1 MIDRDESMRL
11 LAARLRPTD
20 IVICGLGSTSR
31 SWKANG
37 GDQLSFFSSDPMG
50 MGPSIAL
57 GLALARPD
65 RRVILLEG
73 DGNLLMSLGALATIA
88 GMAPPNLKVLL
99 YHNGCYETTGLQP
112 VAAADRVQFAL
123 IAAGAGFPFA
133 REVDEADQLPGA
145 LDALLGSDELG
156 FLALRVA
163 TRWTPYAPAPPLSVA
178 EEKLLFLQ
186 ALAAQDRALDAAGG
200 ARR

>member
-1 MIDRDESMRL
+1 MIERDESMRL
-11 LAARLRPTD
+11 LAPRLGARDL
-20 IVICGLGSTSR
+20 VVCGLGSTSR
-31 SWKANG
+31 SWMANG
-37 GDQLSFFSSDPMG
+37 GGQLSYFASDPMG
-50 MGPSIAL
+50 MGPNIAL

-88 GMAPPNLKVLL
+88 GVAPPNLKVLL

-112 VAAADRVQFAL
+112 TAAAERLQFAL
-123 IAAGAGFPFA
+123 IAEGAGFPFA
-133 REVDEADQLPGA
+133 REVSESGQLPAA
-145 LDALLGSDELG
+145 LDALLGSEGLG

-163 TRWTPYAPAPPLSVA
+163 TRWTPYAPAPPLSIA

-186 ALAAQDRALDAAGG
+186 RLATQDRE
-200 ARR
+200 